1 MPKLQV
7 HTVEQPDSEITA
19 FILSCNRLDLLAQT
33 VQSFLATKDL
43 PTKIV
48 MVDDSGEPEVFDR
61 LVKQYGEFADIVC
74 FPENRGLWWAKD
86 FMVSFCSTKYIFYVE
101 EDWLFLNTGYLQ
113 KSLQLLEKHRDIGSI
128 DLSWRTF
135 EDEGYDA
142 YDPELQEGDFYNKKP
157 WQISPT
163 HFHWFCWQGS
173 PNLKRR
179 EDLLLLGRVE
189 KFYTEWNIDR
199 KFFALGLR
207 GVYLNGRYVAHLGD
221 YRSLMAKKRPN
232 EHATPETLF
241 PAELKKNR
249 IYPALDYYG
258 MDDHARK
265 LRGSSDIYRSNS
277 KAFVTCLFDIDR
289 EKRDGRNFLQHYLG
303 GLTKLFDVGFPLL
316 IFVDARYYY
325 NVLAVTGG
333 KPIHVVPL
341 DPRTFEWT
349 DEFARIAEICSTD
362 EWQNQAEWMKTSV
375 IRSPE
380 YLGLTLH
387 KMKFLAH
394 CVNHN
399 VFRSDAYY
407 WIDAGMCSSFNV
419 DTLKGLDF
427 SKLPTDKFF
436 MTTFPYQ
443 IDKEMHGYS
452 KEGFRQLCRQIP
464 DFVCRATLF
473 GGTKQAIIDVDSKY
487 NDFLRQSL
495 SAGYIGT
502 EEAIFSG
509 LAVNEPHLFN
519 LAGMSSGD
527 IKHYLNTLRGKHD
540 ASVDPAS

>member
-1 MPKLQV
+1 MSKLQV

-43 PTKIV
+43 ATKIV
-48 MVDDSGEPEVFDR
+48 MVDDSGEPGVFDK
-61 LVKQYGEFADIVC
+61 LVSSYGHFADIVC

-101 EDWLFLNTGYLQ
+101 EDWLFLNNGYLQ
-113 KSLQLLEKHRDIGSI
+113 KSLKILEDHREIGSI

-142 YDPELQEGDFYNKKP
+142 YYPELIDGEFFRKKP
-157 WQISPT
+157 WQISPS
-163 HFHWFCWQGS
+163 HYHWFCWQGS

-189 KFYTEWNIDR
+189 KYYTEWNIDR
-199 KFFALGLR
+199 KFFALGFR
-207 GVYLNGRYVAHLGD
+207 GAYLKDRYVTHLGD

-232 EHATPETLF
+232 EQATPETLF
-241 PAELKKNR
+241 PDELRPNR
-249 IYPALDYYG
+249 IYPALDYHG
-258 MDDHARK
+258 MDDYAKTIRN
-265 LRGSSDIYRSNS
+265 STDIYRNNT
-277 KAFVTCLFDIDR
+277 KTFVTCLFDIDR

-303 GLTKLFDVGFPLL
+303 GLSKLFNLGFPLVV
-316 IFVDARYYY
+316 FVDARYYY
-325 NVLAVTGG
+325 NVMAITGG
-333 KPIHVVPL
+333 KPIYVLPL
-341 DPRTFEWT
+341 DPRTFAWT
-349 DEFARIAEICSTD
+349 DEFTKIAEICAKES
-362 EWQNQAEWMKTSV
+362 WQNQAEWMKTSI

-387 KMKFLAH
+387 KMKFLMH

-399 VFRSDAYY
+399 VFRSEAYY
-407 WIDAGMCSSFNV
+407 WIDAGMCSSFNIN
-419 DTLKGLDF
+419 TLESFDF
-427 SKLPTDKFF
+427 SKLPADKFF
-436 MTTFPYQ
+436 MPAFPYL

-452 KEGFRQLCRQIP
+452 KEGFETLCRQIP

-473 GGTKQAIIDVDSKY
+473 GGTKQAIIEVDSKY

-509 LAVNEPHLFN
+509 LAVEAPQLFN
-519 LAGMSSGD
+519 LAMMPNGD
-527 IKHYLNTLRGKHD
+527 INHYLATLRG
-540 ASVDPAS
+540 